1 MLFLLGQILGNN
13 PGKAPCVLPCSGTAA
28 GPVGVEGE
36 RREGTRPL
44 KHDVSLE
51 NVSQRKSDLDG
62 LRLLPP
68 DPSRVIQERV
78 EVLLNL
84 PAIEKPI
91 EN

>member
-1 MLFLLGQILGNN
+1 M
-13 PGKAPCVLPCSGTAA
+13 
-28 GPVGVEGE
+28 EGE

-51 NVSQRKSDLDG
+51 NVSQRISDLDG
-62 LRLLPP
+62 LRLRPP

-84 PAIEKPI
+84 SP
-91 EN
+91 N